1 MVHLGW
7 HSPTSGLEGLT
18 WAVECG
24 YSCVARTRTPGVTLE
39 RGSFERFRGCTGEM
53 IPRAPARGRRKASAF
68 VEGLIGCGDDVHLRL
83 PASQSGVLLLPAGER
98 FRQSGAGRVRSSSK
112 SPTGQLRSL
121 ERPSD
126 NRPATPSASGS
137 RLA

>member
-68 VEGLIGCGDDVHLRL
+68 VEPYRL
-83 PASQSGVLLLPAGER
+83 WRRRSFTAAGFAEW
-98 FRQSGAGRVRSSSK
+98 
-112 SPTGQLRSL
+112 
-121 ERPSD
+121 
-126 NRPATPSASGS
+126 RPAAAGW
-137 RLA
+137 RLRHRRGRRARLHTVRR